1 MTLRRFTPGKQ
12 GRIEVVTGCMFS
24 GKSGEAIRRAK
35 SAMHGRQRVVAFKHK
50 NDSRYHPV
58 ELATHCGA
66 RLMGFP
72 VDSIAEMQERVMKN
86 IHVIVIDEAQFFP
99 MELVDYL
106 IEQRN
111 IGRRVI
117 VSGLN
122 MDFAGRPFAGPMP
135 GILSIANHVSVRTA
149 VCTVCGAPAYYSQRL
164 TDSITVVD
172 VGEAEKYAARCM
184 KHWNRGLTTGR

>member
-1 MTLRRFTPGKQ
+1 MNLRRFRPGSQ

-24 GKSGEAIRRAK
+24 EKTSEAIRRAK
-35 SAMHGRQRVVAFKHK
+35 AAMYARQSVIAFKHRK
-50 NDSRYHPV
+50 DSRYHPE
-58 ELATHCGA
+58 ELATHCGT

-72 VDSIAEMQERVMKN
+72 VETIVEIRERVPRN
-86 IHVIVIDEAQFFP
+86 THVIVIDETQFFP
-99 MELVDYL
+99 LELVDYL
-106 IEQRN
+106 NEQRD
-111 IGRRVI
+111 IGRRII

-164 TDSITVVD
+164 TNSIEIVD
-172 VGEAEKYAARCM
+172 VGESEKYAARCM
-184 KHWNRGLTTGR
+184 KHWSHGLVIER